1 MAAFDGL
8 ILKQIPFKESSK
20 ILHVYT
26 AEGMKSV
33 LVHGAKKFGSPY
45 LSSSENL
52 NVVRFQAVGKEL
64 LTLTDAD
71 LVEGYPKLKADL
83 ERFTYAQHLAE
94 LLHNFAEAEYDH
106 AKFFAFTL
114 KILAKLETEADYQV
128 YAFIFE
134 LKYLFL
140 LGVAPA
146 FTACAACG
154 RKDDLSF
161 RVRSGGLSCPD
172 HAEGPGVTDEGF
184 RWMRRLYLIDLKD
197 PLVERPDAATT
208 AELRHA
214 IDDWYAFHLNFRS
227 KSRSVLSG
235 LLGY

>member
-1 MAAFDGL
+1 VQAFDGL

-52 NVVRFQAVGKEL
+52 NLVKFQATGRDL

-71 LVEGYPKLKADL
+71 LIEVYPRIKADL

-94 LLHNFAEAEYDH
+94 LLHGFGEAEYDH

-114 KILAKLETEADYQV
+114 KILAKFETEADYQV

-134 LKYLFL
+134 LKFLFL

-154 RKDDLSF
+154 KKDELTF

-172 HAEGPGVTDEGF
+172 HLEGPAVTDAAF
-184 RWMRRLYLIDLKD
+184 RWMRRLYQIDLKD
-197 PLVERPDAATT
+197 PVVERPDEAATV
-208 AELRHA
+208 EIRRV
-214 IDDWYAFHLNFRS
+214 IDDWYAYHLNFRS